1 MAIRLGRTIVSR
13 GYGFTLIELLIVV
26 AIIGILAAIAVPN
39 FLNART
45 RANVA
50 RVQSDQRAVAN
61 ATESYRL
68 DNNAYPYP
76 KSNLRYVG
84 AIPELTTP
92 IAYLGSLQLEDPF
105 NTKKLAEAGMLSVGA
120 EFSTYVWGN
129 YRGEWGT
136 WWSSSNGVQL
146 AQMPHG
152 FSVNSAGPDHT
163 FSRAMH
169 TPLEVRFNKPVT
181 GIPYD
186 TSNGMYSSGDII
198 RYGGE
203 VAGVAGG

>member
-1 MAIRLGRTIVSR
+1 MKR
-13 GYGFTLIELLIVV
+13 GNRKAFTLIELLIVV
-26 AIIGILAAIAVPN
+26 AIIGVLAAIAVPN
-39 FLNART
+39 FLNAQA
-45 RANVA
+45 RAKLA
-50 RVQSDQRAVAN
+50 RVQSDQKAVAM
-61 ATESYRL
+61 ACESYRI

-92 IAYLGSLQLEDPF
+92 VAYLSGLGLEDPF
-105 NTKKLAEAGMLSVGA
+105 NTQQMGDAEILQIGS

-136 WWSSSNGVQL
+136 WWAGSNGAELSQL
-146 AQMPHG
+146 PQG
-152 FSVNSAGPDHT
+152 FSVNSAGPDHS

-169 TPLEVRFNKPVT
+169 IPLEERLGRPVT
-181 GIPYD
+181 GIVYD
-186 TSNGMYSSGDII
+186 PSNGLNSGGDII

-203 VAGVAGG
+203 VAGVGN

>member
-1 MAIRLGRTIVSR
+1 MSR
-13 GYGFTLIELLIVV
+13 NGFTLIELLIVV
-26 AIIGILAAIAVPN
+26 AIIGVLAAIAVPN
-39 FLNART
+39 FLNAQQ
-45 RANVA
+45 RAKVA
-50 RVQSDQRAVAN
+50 RVQSDQRAVAM
-61 ATESYRL
+61 ACESYRL

-76 KSNLRYVG
+76 MSNKRYVG

-92 IAYLGSLQLEDPF
+92 VAYLSSLNLEDPF
-105 NTKKLAEAGMLSVGA
+105 NTEQMAEAGMLTVGS

-136 WWSSSNGVQL
+136 WWSGSNGVEFS
-146 AQMPHG
+146 QMPNG
-152 FSVNSAGPDHT
+152 FSVNSAGPDHQ

-169 TPLEVRFNKPVT
+169 IPHEIRFHTPVT

-186 TSNGMYSSGDII
+186 SSNGLHSGGDII